1 MKISTFKRKST
12 SALAALSLM
21 STLTPAAA
29 WAEGT
34 RQVINPPVAGA
45 TDALTLRKA
54 FRLEKDP
61 LISIVQRNANVEFI
75 LRGLAQKAGL
85 NLIFMANDDAASVA
99 ASAAQ
104 PAAANS
110 DDAALLE
117 LEALAGN
124 SASASSSGNTAATV
138 AAKTTIPYL
147 ELRDIPLSE
156 AFSLVLQMSGL
167 TGRRVYNSLIISTPE
182 KMGQMGF
189 ASPLIKTYTIYNQA
203 ATLAVQSG
211 GRGAAGGGAAG
222 GAGGGAAGGAGGGA
236 GGAGGMASP
245 ILQQLKA
252 VYTRR
257 GLNPMPELLIDQ
269 RTATLIV
276 IGSQEAID
284 IADQLVPVLDR
295 ALPQVNVEVK
305 MIELTQRASQELGL
319 SYEIGQGS
327 TSAAFNNSALLPGQ
341 QPNPPA
347 ADGESLI
354 SFSTLNRLAP
364 NFSARLNALIRD
376 SQARVLTSPRL
387 TIQHGVQA
395 LFDSTT
401 AYPVISTTATAT
413 AATQTVQSINIGEK
427 LTITPF
433 IDQEKGLITMK
444 LVPEISTRG
453 ELVTAGTQTVPEIN
467 NRKVDTIL
475 TVEDGESVVIGGLMR
490 KADTEIKNKIPLLG
504 DIPLLGALF
513 SDTVTS
519 KEDVEILIMVTPRIL
534 KSGR

>member
-1 MKISTFKRKST
+1 M
-12 SALAALSLM
+12 
-21 STLTPAAA
+21 
-29 WAEGT
+29 AE
-34 RQVINPPVAGA
+34 R
-45 TDALTLRKA
+45 
-54 FRLEKDP
+54 
-61 LISIVQRNANVEFI
+61 
-75 LRGLAQKAGL
+75 
-85 NLIFMANDDAASVA
+85 
-99 ASAAQ
+99 
-104 PAAANS
+104 
-110 DDAALLE
+110 
-117 LEALAGN
+117 
-124 SASASSSGNTAATV
+124 
-138 AAKTTIPYL
+138 
-147 ELRDIPLSE
+147 
-156 AFSLVLQMSGL
+156 
-167 TGRRVYNSLIISTPE
+167 
-182 KMGQMGF
+182 
-189 ASPLIKTYTIYNQA
+189 
-203 ATLAVQSG
+203 
-211 GRGAAGGGAAG
+211 
-222 GAGGGAAGGAGGGA
+222 GGA
-236 GGAGGMASP
+236 GGAGGGVMSP
-245 ILQQLKA
+245 IVQQLQA
-252 VYTRR
+252 VFRRR
-257 GLNPMPELLIDQ
+257 GLNPAPELLIDQ

-284 IADQLVPVLDR
+284 IADQLVPILDR

-319 SYEIGQGS
+319 SYEIGQGQ
-327 TSAAFNNSALLPGQ
+327 TAAAFNNSAILPGQ
-341 QPNPPA
+341 APNPPA
-347 ADGESLI
+347 AEGESLV

-395 LFDSTT
+395 IFDSTT
-401 AYPVISTTATAT
+401 AFPIISTTATAT

-433 IDQEKGLITMK
+433 VDLEKGLITMK

-453 ELVTAGTQTVPEIN
+453 ELVSAGGQTIPEVN

-490 KADTEIKNKIPLLG
+490 KTDTEVKNKIPLLG

>member
-99 ASAAQ
+99 ASAAE
-104 PAAANS
+104 PTAVNS

-124 SASASSSGNTAATV
+124 SASASASGNTAATV

-211 GRGAAGGGAAG
+211 GAAGGAAG
-222 GAGGGAAGGAGGGA
+222 GAGGAAGGAGAAA
-236 GGAGGMASP
+236 GGIGGGMASP

-490 KADTEIKNKIPLLG
+490 KTDTEIKNKIPLLG

-534 KSGR
+534 KTGR

>member
-12 SALAALSLM
+12 SALAALTLM

-29 WAEGT
+29 WADT

-45 TDALTLRKA
+45 TDAITLRKA
-54 FRLEKDP
+54 FRLDKDP

-85 NLIFMANDDAASVA
+85 NLIFMANDAAADVV
-99 ASAAQ
+99 ASAAA
-104 PAAANS
+104 PAASS
-110 DDAALLE
+110 DDAALME

-124 SASASSSGNTAATV
+124 SAPAASSGNVAATV

-167 TGRRVYNSLIISTPE
+167 TGRRVYNSLIITTPE

-203 ATLAVQSG
+203 ATLAVQTAG
-211 GRGAAGGGAAG
+211 AGGAGG
-222 GAGGGAAGGAGGGA
+222 GAGGGAAGGAGGA
-236 GGAGGMASP
+236 GGGAMAAMNSP
-245 ILQQLKA
+245 IVQQLKA

-257 GLNPMPELLIDQ
+257 GLNPLPELLIDQ

-354 SFSTLNRLAP
+354 SFSTLSRLAP

-453 ELVTAGTQTVPEIN
+453 ELVSAGTQTIPEIN

-490 KADTEIKNKIPLLG
+490 KADTETKNKIPLLG

-534 KSGR
+534 KTGR

>member
-1 MKISTFKRKST
+1 MKISTLKRKST
-12 SALAALSLM
+12 TALAALTLLTTM
-21 STLTPAAA
+21 TSTA
-29 WAEGT
+29 WADS
-34 RQVINPPVAGA
+34 RQVLNPPVAGA
-45 TDALTLRKA
+45 TDALTIRKA

-85 NLIFMANDDAASVA
+85 NLVFMEGENA
-99 ASAAQ
+99 AAQ
-104 PAAANS
+104 LAALVPTAPGG
-110 DDAALLE
+110 DDAALME

-124 SASASSSGNTAATV
+124 TSTASVTSSTSAVVS
-138 AAKTTIPYL
+138 KMTIPYL

-156 AFSLVLQMSGL
+156 AFSLILQMSGL
-167 TGRRVYNSLIISTPE
+167 SGRRVYNSLIITTPE
-182 KMGQMGF
+182 KMNQMGF

-211 GRGAAGGGAAG
+211 GEGAAGGGA
-222 GAGGGAAGGAGGGA
+222 GGGVS
-236 GGAGGMASP
+236 SP
-245 ILQQLKA
+245 IVQQLQA
-252 VYTRR
+252 VFKRR
-257 GLNPMPELLIDQ
+257 GLNPAPELLIDQ
-269 RTATLIV
+269 RTATLIL

-319 SYEIGQGS
+319 SYEIGQGQ
-327 TSAAFNNSALLPGQ
+327 TSAAFNDSALLPGQ
-341 QPNPPA
+341 DPNPAAPA
-347 ADGESLI
+347 GESLI

-395 LFDSTT
+395 IFDSTT
-401 AYPVISTTATAT
+401 AFPIISSTATAT
-413 AATQTVQSINIGEK
+413 AVTQTVQSIDIGEK

-433 IDQEKGLITMK
+433 VDLDKGLITMK
-444 LVPEISTRG
+444 LQPEISTRG
-453 ELVTAGTQTVPEIN
+453 ELVSAGGQTIPEIN

-490 KADTEIKNKIPLLG
+490 KTDTEVKNKIPLLG
-504 DIPLLGALF
+504 DIPFLGALF

-534 KSGR
+534 KTSR